1 MPNEFS
7 ISTEGLCFSP
17 LWRMALFDFKMLN
30 QLHIPGLNPSCH
42 DSSSILH
49 KSTFHLLIF
58 FLLGIFKHVYTS
70 ILNYHPYNIFSV
82 TSLSGF
88 VNRVILILLSV
99 FHQILFSR
107 SVCTV
112 S

>member
-17 LWRMALFDFKMLN
+17 LWRMALFDLKMLN

-58 FLLGIFKHVYTS
+58 FARDFKHVYIS
-70 ILNYHPYNIFSV
+70 ILNYHPYNIYSV

-88 VNRVILILLSV
+88 VNRAILILLSV
-99 FHQILFSR
+99 FHQILFSGN
-107 SVCTV
+107 VCAV